1 MKNFLIVSFCVL
13 CSVSFAQTYN
23 IMTYNIRYDN
33 PNDGVNTWSKRK
45 VYLGNQ
51 ILYNQLDVLGI
62 QEGLHH
68 QVVYIDSVLTQFNYV
83 GAGRDDAK
91 EKGEYS
97 AIFYNK
103 KRLGILKEGTFWLSE
118 TPDKISVGWDA
129 SMKRICTYSLFENT
143 LNKEQFWVFNTHF
156 DHIGKKARLE
166 SAKLIYEKIKEFN
179 QTNLPV
185 ILMGDL
191 NLKPESE
198 AIKYLSSV
206 MNDSKSISLLKPFG
220 TEGTFNGF
228 KFNQPVKDRI
238 DYIFTSKDRIQVNK
252 FAILSDSKDCK
263 YPSDHLPV
271 VVEVEFTL
279 KTDKF

>member
-1 MKNFLIVSFCVL
+1 MKKFLLVSLCVL

-23 IMTYNIRYDN
+23 VMTYNIRYDN
-33 PNDGVNTWSKRK
+33 PYDGVNTWSKRK
-45 VYLGNQ
+45 EYVCDQ
-51 ILYNQLDVLGI
+51 IRYNQLDILGI

-68 QVVYIDSVLTQFNYV
+68 QVVYIDSVLTEFDYV
-83 GAGRDDAK
+83 GVGRDDAK

-103 KRLGILKEGTFWLSE
+103 KRLGVLKKGTFWLSE
-118 TPDKISVGWDA
+118 TPNEISVGWDA
-129 SMKRICTYSLFENT
+129 SMERICTYSLFENT
-143 LNKEQFWVFNTHF
+143 SNKEQFWVFNTHF
-156 DHIGKKARLE
+156 DHIGTKARFE
-166 SAKLIYEKIKEFN
+166 SAKLIYAKIKELN
-179 QTNLPV
+179 KNNSPV

-206 MNDSKSISLLKPFG
+206 MNDSKTISVLKPFG
-220 TEGTFNGF
+220 PEGTFNGF
-228 KFNQPVKDRI
+228 KFNEPVIDRI
-238 DYIFTSKDRIQVNK
+238 DYIFTSKDRIQINK

-271 VVEVEFTL
+271 FIEM
-279 KTDKF
+279 KFK